1 MKTTIKQ
8 ARREDS
14 SVVVWIIGFALA
26 NGAMASLYWWN
37 F

>member
-1 MKTTIKQ
+1 MKTAINKD
-8 ARREDS
+8 RREDA
-14 SVVVWIIGFALA
+14 SVVAWIIGFSLA